1 MWQVLLLMPAFIIL
15 YSLSKAQLDF
25 VELGKAVAS
34 SSGILF
40 HCFIV
45 YACNYFLTFKF
56 LLKTEFYRAGE
67 ASCIFDENIVDI
79 VHCIVKAFLI

>member
-1 MWQVLLLMPAFIIL
+1 MWQVLLLMPATIIL

-45 YACNYFLTFKF
+45 YYFLTFKF
-56 LLKTEFYRAGE
+56 LLKTELAFIELEKPVVSSTRILLTLY
-67 ASCIFDENIVDI
+67 IV
-79 VHCIVKAFLI
+79 

>member
-1 MWQVLLLMPAFIIL
+1 MWQVLLLMPATIIL

-40 HCFIV
+40 HCFVV

-56 LLKTEFYRAGE
+56 LLKTELAFIELEKPVVSSTRILLTLY
-67 ASCIFDENIVDI
+67 IV
-79 VHCIVKAFLI
+79 